1 MEGIVDDVGV
11 CSMLVDIEFVNVGFD
26 DSMAEIDEYSL
37 KLNVGE
43 LLIEMDVEI
52 ENVSKLLCVME

>member
-1 MEGIVDDVGV
+1 MEGIVDEDGV
-11 CSMLVDIEFVNVGFD
+11 CSMLVDIEFDNVGFD

-37 KLNVGE
+37 KLNVGV